1 LATRRAKR
9 PGTPRAAGASKSTRR
24 KVPAGEIRTVIAST
38 DLSEIGDTAIPHA
51 VRWAL
56 DRGAALVLVHVL
68 DDYPLPNPLYAHY
81 YPMPTEEQRHQAEQK
96 ARAALR
102 AQLPPEMRQPGRSSL
117 VIARGDPAREIL
129 RLASESPEPAIVIAS
144 HGRTGLARLAL
155 GSVAERVIRA
165 AHCPVLVVR

>member
-1 LATRRAKR
+1 
-9 PGTPRAAGASKSTRR
+9 
-24 KVPAGEIRTVIAST
+24 VIAST
-38 DLSEIGDTAIPHA
+38 DLSETGDAAIPHA

-56 DRGAALVLVHVL
+56 DQGATLVLVHVV

-81 YPMPTEEQRHQAEQK
+81 YPIPTEEQQHKVASR

-102 AQLPPEMRQPGRSSL
+102 AQLPPELRQPGRSSI
-117 VIARGDPAREIL
+117 VVSRGDPAREII
-129 RLASESPEPAIVIAS
+129 RVASEAPDPVIVIAS